1 MMLSFPVIFIKT
13 EKDTTRLLRKRT
25 AVVPFIKERA
35 IASFYSMNRIFAG
48 RKASNHRNWIQASSF
63 SSEMT
68 YPHLLLF
75 ILYHRIGKLS
85 SYFWILHK
93 IFSESTSRFVDKSTK
108 RLQNTVRRRA
118 VIRNRHVID
127 LRDPQ
132 QGFYIGIMR
141 HSGKRIR
148 EKDDDINPHRRHSR
162 TDLLIA
168 AERTAWDKPFTG
180 SPVASLI
187 LEAVVPVPQRKW
199 RDRTSLFLRTIR

>member
-1 MMLSFPVIFIKT
+1 
-13 EKDTTRLLRKRT
+13 
-25 AVVPFIKERA
+25 
-35 IASFYSMNRIFAG
+35 
-48 RKASNHRNWIQASSF
+48 
-63 SSEMT
+63 MT

-148 EKDDDINPHRRHSR
+148 EKDDDINLTGRHSR

-168 AERTAWDKPFTG
+168 RRA
-180 SPVASLI
+180 
-187 LEAVVPVPQRKW
+187 
-199 RDRTSLFLRTIR
+199 DR